1 MQRFPW
7 PAAGTSA
14 PPAPRLPPAPATPAV
29 ARRVVP
35 AVPRWW
41 ADAGGA
47 AATLSLL
54 IVTALWVS
62 NRGLQDVAGG
72 GPDAMSSLGRLTGLL
87 ASDLLLLQVLLMARV
102 PLVERAFG
110 QDRLARWHRWTGFT
124 SFNLMLAHIVLITV
138 GYAGAADANVFG
150 ELWDLTVDYPG
161 MLLAAAG
168 TAALVLVTVT
178 SISKARR
185 RLRYES
191 WHLLHLYA
199 YLGVGL
205 ALPHQL
211 WTGADFIASAW
222 SRAYWWTLYA
232 AAAGAVLVYRLGM
245 PAWRNWRHRI
255 VVDRV
260 VAEGPG
266 LTSVYLR
273 GRALDR
279 LPVRAGQ
286 FFQWRFLDGP
296 GWSRAHPYSLSAT
309 PHTGVLRITVK
320 NLGDGSSRAAALRP
334 GTRALIEGPYGRLT
348 GDHHTGGPV
357 VMLACG
363 IGVTPL
369 LALLGELSY
378 GPGQATLIY
387 RARSEAEI
395 AFRSELDWLARHRGV
410 RVVYLLGPRAGASS
424 WLPATTAGL
433 TDAEALRRLV
443 PHIAAADVYVCGP
456 DAWTAAAR
464 TAAHAAAVSPE
475 RVHTEQFAW

>member
-1 MQRFPW
+1 MPTTTTVPVTTAR
-7 PAAGTSA
+7 
-14 PPAPRLPPAPATPAV
+14 RPAV
-29 ARRVVP
+29 RP
-35 AVPRWW
+35 APRWW
-41 ADAGGA
+41 ADAGAVA
-47 AATLSLL
+47 AAASLL
-54 IVTALWVS
+54 VVTALWVR
-62 NRGLQDVAGG
+62 NRGLQELAGAW
-72 GPDAMSSLGRLTGLL
+72 PDALSSLGRLTGLI

-124 SFNLMLAHIVLITV
+124 SFHLMMAHIVLITV
-138 GYAGAADANVFG
+138 GYAGAADAGVLG
-150 ELWDLTVDYPG
+150 ELWDLVVDYPG
-161 MLLAAAG
+161 MLLATAG
-168 TAALVLVTVT
+168 TVLLVMVVAT
-178 SISKARR
+178 SMRAARR

-211 WTGADFIASAW
+211 WTGADFVASPL
-222 SRAYWWTLYA
+222 SQAYWWTLYA
-232 AAAGAVLVYRLGM
+232 VSAGAVLTYRIGL
-245 PAWRNWRHRI
+245 PVWRNWRHRL

-273 GRALDR
+273 GRRLEG

-286 FFQWRFLDGP
+286 FFQWRFLDGS

-320 NLGDGSSRAAALRP
+320 DLGDGSARAAALRP
-334 GTRALIEGPYGRLT
+334 GTRALIEGPYGGLT
-348 GDHHTGGPV
+348 GDTYAGGPV
-357 VMLACG
+357 LMLACG

-369 LALLGELSY
+369 LALLGELPY
-378 GPGQATLIY
+378 APRQATLVY
-387 RARSEAEI
+387 RARSEAEV
-395 AFRSELDWLARHRGV
+395 AFRAELDWLARHRGV
-410 RVVYLLGPRAGASS
+410 RVVYLLGPRAPRPS
-424 WLPATTAGL
+424 WLPASAAGL
-433 TDAEALRRLV
+433 TDAAALRRLA
-443 PHIAAADVYVCGP
+443 PHVAASHVYVCGP

-464 TAAHAAAVSPE
+464 AAALAVGVSPD

>member
-1 MQRFPW
+1 MLLDEA
-7 PAAGTSA
+7 PAAAG
-14 PPAPRLPPAPATPAV
+14 PRHAAPAAS
-29 ARRVVP
+29 
-35 AVPRWW
+35 PRWW
-41 ADAGGA
+41 ADAAGVAGWA
-47 AATLSLL
+47 SLL
-54 IVTALWVS
+54 VVTVLWVG
-62 NRGLQDVAGG
+62 NRGLQDLGG
-72 GPDAMSSLGRLTGLL
+72 AWPDAVSSLGRLTGLL

-124 SFNLMLAHIVLITV
+124 SFHLMLAHVVLITV

-150 ELWDLTVDYPG
+150 ELWELVVDYPG
-161 MLLAAAG
+161 MLLATAG
-168 TAALVLVTVT
+168 TLLLVLVVVT
-178 SISKARR
+178 SVRAARR

-205 ALPHQL
+205 ALPHQI
-211 WTGADFIASAW
+211 WTGTDFVGSAW
-222 SRAYWWTLYA
+222 SRAYWWSLYA
-232 AAAGAVLVYRLGM
+232 AAAGAVVVYRLGL
-245 PAWRNWRHRI
+245 PAWRNWRHRL

-266 LTSVYLR
+266 LTTVYLR
-273 GRALDR
+273 GRDLDR

-286 FFQWRFLDGP
+286 FFQWRFLDGR

-320 NLGDGSSRAAALRP
+320 DLGDGSARLAGLRP

-348 GDHHTGGPV
+348 GEHYTGGPV

-369 LALLGELSY
+369 LALLGELPY
-378 GPGQATLIY
+378 APGQATLVY
-387 RARSEAEI
+387 RARSEADLV
-395 AFRSELDWLARHRGV
+395 FRSELDWLARQRGV
-410 RVVYLLGPRAGASS
+410 RVGYLLGPRARADS
-424 WLPATTAGL
+424 WLPASAAGL
-433 TDAEALRRLV
+433 TDAEALHRLV
-443 PHIAAADVYVCGP
+443 PHIRAADVYLCGP

-464 TAAHAAAVSPE
+464 AAARAAGASPD
-475 RVHTEQFAW
+475 RIHTEQFAW